1 MVTPRNEATAG
12 VRGADEQWRMLA
24 EALPLIVW
32 SARPDGFIEYQN
44 NRWYEFSGLRPGTLG
59 DEWRDLVH
67 PDDLSRVA
75 SRWDNSIRTGEPFE
89 LEYRMRRRDGA
100 WRWLLSRGLPA
111 RDEAG
116 GIVRWLGS
124 CTDITDIVG
133 AREAM
138 AREADRLEQMVAQR
152 TRDLQDTQARLA
164 HAQRMEALG
173 QLAGG
178 IAHDFNNVL
187 QSVQG
192 GAELIE
198 QHADDLE
205 RTRRL
210 SRVVQGA
217 ATRGMAITRRLLA
230 LSRYSD
236 LRSEPVEAGPLLAGM
251 AEIFASTLGRGIE
264 VRVEAAAALPLL
276 FADKG
281 QLETVLINLATNAR
295 DAMQGTGTLTLAAAA
310 ETLAREGGPRHP
322 VGLKPGD
329 YVRLSVTDT
338 GVGMGADILPRAL
351 EPFFTTKPIGKGTG
365 LGLSIAQGFAE
376 QSGGGLQIDSIPGYG
391 TTVTLWLPVAAGAA
405 PQEAVAERLH
415 ADDEA
420 LAGHA
425 CVLVVDDE
433 AHVREIVAEQLET
446 LGYPVVPAGS
456 GAEALALL
464 DDGEEVGLLLSD
476 LAMPGMDGITLIREV
491 QRRRP
496 GLPAILL
503 TGFATQGAEL
513 ALSGTQGG
521 NFSVLVKP
529 IGAQLLADQVA
540 VLLKG
545 ARMAEQRAASR
556 GFAFLYC
563 NETGVAPP
571 TPALPRK
578 GGGSSAE

>member
-338 GVGMGADILPRAL
+338 PFTPGTSVKKGDLLVRQDTSTEEAQLPGAVAQATLTKTILDRDLKML
-351 EPFFTTKPIGKGTG
+351 EKKIISQADFDTAVANYQQAVAQADNIRTTIAKKTIHAPFSGRLGIRQVNLGQILREGDPI
-365 LGLSIAQGFAE
+365 
-376 QSGGGLQIDSIPGYG
+376 
-391 TTVTLWLPVAAGAA
+391 VTLQTLDPIYVNFSLPQQELGRLHSGLPVK
-405 PQEAVAERLH
+405 VTC
-415 ADDEA
+415 D
-420 LAGHA
+420 
-425 CVLVVDDE
+425 
-433 AHVREIVAEQLET
+433 
-446 LGYPVVPAGS
+446 
-456 GAEALALL
+456 
-464 DDGEEVGLLLSD
+464 
-476 LAMPGMDGITLIREV
+476 
-491 QRRRP
+491 
-496 GLPAILL
+496 
-503 TGFATQGAEL
+503 
-513 ALSGTQGG
+513 
-521 NFSVLVKP
+521 
-529 IGAQLLADQVA
+529 
-540 VLLKG
+540 
-545 ARMAEQRAASR
+545 
-556 GFAFLYC
+556 
-563 NETGVAPP
+563 
-571 TPALPRK
+571 ALPGVTVEGRITAMNPLVDADTRNIQVQATVANR
-578 GGGSSAE
+578 GEISGPACS